1 MRREHL
7 VLGAAGVLALLL
19 AACGSSS
26 PTAANNT
33 TSTSAAPTT
42 SSTGSTSTSGAGAAA
57 TSSSTTTGGSTG
69 TTSAPTTTAKATTT
83 TAKATT
89 TTAKAT
95 TTTGGA
101 ATNVT
106 ATEVEYKITLST
118 NSFHPGAYVF
128 KVVNNGTVSH
138 GFVITGPGVNKSDQ
152 IQPPGGSETVSV
164 TLQAGS
170 YEIYCPVDSH
180 KALGMDD
187 HITVS

>member
-1 MRREHL
+1 MRRGHL

-19 AACGSSS
+19 AACGSST

-33 TSTSAAPTT
+33 TSTSGAPTT
-42 SSTGSTSTSGAGAAA
+42 SSTASTSTSGTGGGA
-57 TSSSTTTGGSTG
+57 TSTTAGGSTS

-95 TTTGGA
+95 TTTGA

-118 NSFHPGAYVF
+118 NTFHPGAYVF

-152 IQPPGGSETVSV
+152 IQPPGGSEAVSV

-180 KALGMDD
+180 KSLGMDD